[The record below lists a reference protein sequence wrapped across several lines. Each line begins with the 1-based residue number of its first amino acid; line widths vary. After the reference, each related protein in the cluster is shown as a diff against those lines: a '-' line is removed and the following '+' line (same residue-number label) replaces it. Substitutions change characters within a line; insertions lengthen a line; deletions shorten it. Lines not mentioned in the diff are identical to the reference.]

1 MHQNLNRMEE
11 TMRSSERT
19 DVAKIQ
25 RQLRILQGYA
35 AVSALGFA
43 IVLLAALKPAD
54 QKAKFSEIEVGRINI
69 VEPNGKLRLTISN
82 NAQSPGLEIGGK
94 YYSAR
99 EGTRGAGFTFYND
112 EGDEDGGLAY
122 HGKTEDGKTTAGGL
136 FAFDQY
142 GQDQIVGITYHQSQT
157 RRVAGLQ
164 VWDRPEIPL
173 AGIVAK
179 VDTIEKM
186 KDGAEKT
193 EAMTKLQQ
201 EAVANGLTGATRVFV
216 GRDDQDNATVI
227 LSDTK
232 SKPRIIMS
240 VDTSGAAALKFLD
253 ENGKV
258 VDTLPHSAE
267 ENKKP

>member
-1 MHQNLNRMEE
+1 
-11 TMRSSERT
+11 
-19 DVAKIQ
+19 
-25 RQLRILQGYA
+25 
-35 AVSALGFA
+35 
-43 IVLLAALKPAD
+43 
-54 QKAKFSEIEVGRINI
+54 
-69 VEPNGKLRLTISN
+69 
-82 NAQSPGLEIGGK
+82 
-94 YYSAR
+94 
-99 EGTRGAGFTFYND
+99 
-112 EGDEDGGLAY
+112 
-122 HGKTEDGKTTAGGL
+122 
-136 FAFDQY
+136 
-142 GQDQIVGITYHQSQT
+142 
-157 RRVAGLQ
+157 VAGLQ

-186 KDGAEKT
+186 KDGPEKT

-216 GRDDQDNATVI
+216 GRDDKDNATVI

-240 VDTSGAAALKFLD
+240 VDTSGAATLKFLD

-267 ENKKP
+267 ENRKP